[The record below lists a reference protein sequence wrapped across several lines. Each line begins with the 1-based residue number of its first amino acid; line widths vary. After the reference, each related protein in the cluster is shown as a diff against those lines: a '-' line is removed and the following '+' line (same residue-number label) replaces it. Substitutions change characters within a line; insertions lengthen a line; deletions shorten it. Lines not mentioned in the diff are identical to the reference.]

1 MKSKKKN
8 TKSTDRLSK
17 LISRFMI
24 LVIALLLVLIVLKI
38 CPDLKSKV
46 FSNNINLSGLNALYT
61 EYFGGILPISKTTTE
76 TVSKETI
83 KYSGAEKYKDGVKLT
98 VTNDYTVMSQSTGLI
113 IYAGEKEGYGNT
125 IIVQRP
131 DGVEVWYANL
141 KNANVSLY
149 DYVKQDQILGT
160 VSGADLYMVFSKDGK
175 YLDYKKYL

>member
-1 MKSKKKN
+1 MKNKKKN
-8 TKSTDRLSK
+8 IQGLNKLSK
-17 LISRFMI
+17 LISKFMI
-24 LVIALLLVLIVLKI
+24 LVIILLLVLIVLKI

-46 FSNNINLSGLNALYT
+46 FDSNINLSGLNALYT
-61 EYFGGILPISKTTTE
+61 EYFGGILPTSKKTST

-83 KYSGAEKYKDGVKLT
+83 PYSNKEKYKDGVKLT

-113 IYAGEKEGYGNT
+113 IYAGEKENYGNT

-141 KNANVSLY
+141 KNTNVSLY
-149 DYVKQDQILGT
+149 DYIKQDQIIGT
-160 VSGADLYMVFSKDGK
+160 VNGTNLYMVFAKDGK